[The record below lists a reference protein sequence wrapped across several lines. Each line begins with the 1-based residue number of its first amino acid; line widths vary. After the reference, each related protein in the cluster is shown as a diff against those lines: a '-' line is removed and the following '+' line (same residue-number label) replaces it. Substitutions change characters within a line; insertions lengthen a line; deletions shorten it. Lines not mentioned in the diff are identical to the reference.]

1 MTPIDEIKKAVE
13 MLNKI
18 PPARECRKASY
29 GCLQLMQAVDDDD
42 QHEMDMKHAN
52 ENLKKLKESK
62 GKEDTPCP
70 K

>member
-1 MTPIDEIKKAVE
+1 
-13 MLNKI
+13 
-18 PPARECRKASY
+18 
-29 GCLQLMQAVDDDD
+29 MQAVDDDD
-42 QHEMDMKHAN
+42 QHERDMKHAN